1 MFARAQL
8 QRENSRAMGT
18 RDKRVDAMI
27 AKSQDFA
34 KPIMEHLR
42 TAVHEGCP
50 ECEETIKWGM
60 PFFMYKGSILCMMA
74 HFKKHCAFGFWK
86 NAGLGP
92 GLQDSA
98 MGSFGKITSIKDLPP
113 KKTLV
118 MMVRDAV
125 HRKDIGVKPAP
136 KPRKAPEKLVVPP
149 YFMAAVK
156 RNKKAFAA
164 FAAFSYSKRKDYVQW
179 VTEAKGEETRA
190 RRLQTSVEWLAEGKA
205 RNWKYER
212 C

>member
-1 MFARAQL
+1 
-8 QRENSRAMGT
+8 MGT
-18 RDKRVDAMI
+18 RDKRVDAVI

-92 GLQDSA
+92 ELQDSA
-98 MGSFGKITSIKDLPP
+98 MGSFGKITSIKDLP
-113 KKTLV
+113 
-118 MMVRDAV
+118 
-125 HRKDIGVKPAP
+125 HRCEA
-136 KPRKAPEKLVVPP
+136 RTQ
-149 YFMAAVK
+149 AA
-156 RNKKAFAA
+156 
-164 FAAFSYSKRKDYVQW
+164 Q
-179 VTEAKGEETRA
+179 GP
-190 RRLQTSVEWLAEGKA
+190 GKA
-205 RNWKYER
+205 RGTAVLHGRGQKE
-212 C
+212 